1 MIFVTFYYPAILIY
15 TRNPESKTEGGE
27 IDIGGVDPSHY
38 QGDIFFT
45 PVIKKGYWQIQVDS

>member
-1 MIFVTFYYPAILIY
+1 M
-15 TRNPESKTEGGE
+15 SKTEGGE

-45 PVIKKGYWQIQVDS
+45 PVIKKGYWQIRVDS